1 MAWSRAA
8 AKPES
13 EEDRYEDFEA
23 FNASLDEEFGDF
35 EVAGSIFPA
44 SAILFQLD
52 PIQYDAVRA
61 DWEAEQALLIDDGS
75 RRLTDLYPTLALVGA
90 VRSA

>member
-1 MAWSRAA
+1 MKITRRSTLRSTTNLAIS
-8 AKPES
+8 
-13 EEDRYEDFEA
+13 
-23 FNASLDEEFGDF
+23 

-61 DWEAEQALLIDDGS
+61 DWEAEQAVLVDDE
-75 RRLTDLYPTLALVGA
+75 GA
-90 VRSA
+90 AA